1 MEEDFFKVGYS
12 TYLKREESKKQM
24 WTSRI
29 LKKIM
34 NHKIIAI
41 VLITAIFCLFMNIWL
56 IYRFMNILE
65 AM

>member
-12 TYLKREESKKQM
+12 TYLKKEESKKQM

-41 VLITAIFCLFMNIWL
+41 VLIIAIFCLFMNIWL